1 MGYVFFL
8 NSGEKRPLPVLIF
21 VASRNFWLKPAH
33 ILVGSDQVGL
43 SRVFFEKVGQTVQI
57 RYHPA
62 PAMDGLDFLKIKSL
76 GPFGLRK
83 HVNNFINLM
92 F

>member
-1 MGYVFFL
+1 MKKGPYPSLFL
-8 NSGEKRPLPVLIF
+8 LRVE
-21 VASRNFWLKPAH
+21 NF
-33 ILVGSDQVGL
+33 GL
-43 SRVFFEKVGQTVQI
+43 SQPTYWSDPIELDRVGFFFEKVGQTVQI